1 MAVPVH
7 TGDPEAGSGSRIGMP
22 REFDYIIIGAG
33 SSGCVLADRLS
44 ADGRSNVLL
53 LEAGGPNDQALVTM
67 PKGIAK
73 LVMSPKHIWA
83 YQLPEGRAEG
93 QPKEVWI
100 RGRGLGGSSA
110 INGMIWSRGEPA
122 DYDGWERLGCDGWNG
137 RSMTAA
143 FRAIEDHGDGAS
155 AVHGAGGPV
164 HIEPRSRVD
173 PLGERMVQAGEQM
186 GLARSDDLNA
196 RSGNRVGFYSHNIAK
211 GRRQSGAVAFLGKAQ
226 SRLNLSVITDAVVSR
241 VLFDGDRAS
250 GVEARVDGLLTTY
263 NCRGEVVV
271 SSGTLESP
279 RLLQRSGIG
288 PAEHLRSLGIDVI
301 RNAPDVGARMRE
313 HLGFS
318 MPHRLH
324 ADVGM
329 NKTFFGIGL
338 IRSVLQYYLTRSGPM
353 ATGPY
358 DVGAFL
364 NVAHPDGRPDV
375 QFYLGSYTFAR
386 RDDNHPVPMNSIDRK
401 PAVTIY
407 AQLLRL
413 TSEGSVR
420 ITGPDPQAPAQ
431 IQPNWLA
438 TPEDQQAAVAMVRA
452 MRRFMAQPAMAPLI
466 EAELV
471 PGPDCEDDDAI
482 LDAVRKLSTSGLH
495 GTGTCRMGG
504 DADSVVDARLRVRGV
519 RNLRVVDCSVIPEPV
534 TGNTNAPAMAVGWRA
549 ADLTLEDRAQLTN

>member
-1 MAVPVH
+1 M
-7 TGDPEAGSGSRIGMP
+7 SR
-22 REFDYIIIGAG
+22 EYDYIIVGAG
-33 SSGCVLADRLS
+33 SSGCVLAERLS
-44 ADGRSNVLL
+44 ADGKSEVLL
-53 LEAGGPNDQALVTM
+53 LEAGGRNERPLVSM

-73 LVMSPKHIWA
+73 LVMDPQHIWA
-83 YQLPEGRAEG
+83 YQLPEGRSPG

-122 DYDGWERLGCDGWNG
+122 DYDGWERLGCEGWNG
-137 RSMTAA
+137 DSMTAA
-143 FRAIEDHGDGAS
+143 FRAIEDHGDGDS

-164 HIEPRSRVD
+164 HIEPRSHVD
-173 PLGERMVQAGEQM
+173 PLGERFVQAGEQM

-196 RSGNRVGFYSHNIAK
+196 RSGDRIGFYSHNIAG
-211 GRRQSGAVAFLGKAQ
+211 GRRQSGAVAFLDK
-226 SRLNLSVITDAVVSR
+226 SRSRSNLTVITDALVTR

-250 GVEARVDGLLTTY
+250 GIEASVNGTLTSLD
-263 NCRGEVVV
+263 CRGEIII
-271 SSGTLESP
+271 SSGTMESP

-288 PAEHLRSLGIDVI
+288 PAEHLRSLGIDVV
-301 RNAPDVGARMRE
+301 RHAPDVGSRMRE

-318 MPHRLH
+318 MPHRLN
-324 ADVGM
+324 ADIGM

-338 IRSVLQYYLTRSGPM
+338 LKSLLHYYLSRGGPM

-375 QFYLGSYTFAR
+375 QFYLGSYAFAR
-386 RDDNHPVPMNSIDRK
+386 RDDNHPVAMNSVDRK
-401 PAVTIY
+401 PAVTLY

-420 ITGPDPQAPAQ
+420 ISGRDLDAPAE
-431 IQPNWLA
+431 IRPNWLA

-452 MRRFMAQPAMAPLI
+452 MRRFMAQPAVAPLI
-466 EAELV
+466 ETELA
-471 PGPDCEDDDAI
+471 PGPDCSSDEAI
-482 LDAVRKLSTSGLH
+482 LAAVQRLSTSGLH

-504 DADSVVDARLRVRGV
+504 DVDSVVDPRLRVRGV
-519 RNLRVVDCSVIPEPV
+519 RNLRVADCSVIPEPV

-549 ADLTLEDRAQLTN
+549 AELILEDRSQLTN